1 MRDLNQRRIAAW
13 PGLPAMLRASD
24 GILDMLPVA
33 TFICDARGVILQYNR
48 FAVEIWGR
56 APRPGQAHEAFT
68 ADCRY

>member
-33 TFICDARGVILQYNR
+33 TDTTASVPTGSYVTVEQRGDGVSVLARVPADSL
-48 FAVEIWGR
+48 VE
-56 APRPGQAHEAFT
+56 
-68 ADCRY
+68 